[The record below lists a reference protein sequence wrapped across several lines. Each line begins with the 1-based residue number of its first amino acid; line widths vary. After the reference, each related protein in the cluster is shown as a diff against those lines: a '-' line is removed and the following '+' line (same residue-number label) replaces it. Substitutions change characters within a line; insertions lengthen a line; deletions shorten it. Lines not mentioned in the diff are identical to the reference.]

1 MEFDK
6 LYKLAG
12 LSQPQKQPLPA
23 LDGKREI
30 YFISTDFLDLTKKV
44 YYKVERMCLPH
55 NIEQWD
61 NETQTPRSYH
71 DVNMKVFTEI
81 NDWVYKH
88 LKDTPQYSTRVT
100 NDMRMTAA
108 ENLEKLFEPYQQLR
122 GKWGYYSKN
131 RGGRESI
138 VGFEVDTDYYRTIG
152 VTDTIQSNVEPEE
165 NIIDW

>member
-12 LSQPQKQPLPA
+12 LPTPQKLPLPA

-44 YYKVERMCLPH
+44 YYKVERMYLPH

-81 NDWVYKH
+81 NDWTYKH
-88 LKDTPQYSTRVT
+88 QDLPQYNTRS
-100 NDMRMTAA
+100 NNNMRMTAA
-108 ENLEKLFEPYQQLR
+108 ENLEKLFEPYQKLQ

-131 RGGRESI
+131 RGGRETI
-138 VGFEVDTDYYRTIG
+138 VGFEVDVDYYRIQGIHDTMSG
-152 VTDTIQSNVEPEE
+152 VDNSIM
-165 NIIDW
+165 DW

>member
-12 LSQPQKQPLPA
+12 LTTPQKLPLPA

-30 YFISTDFLDLTKKV
+30 YFISTDFLDLTKPV
-44 YYKVERMCLPH
+44 YYKVERMYLPH

-81 NDWVYKH
+81 NDWIYKH
-88 LKDTPQYSTRVT
+88 QDLPQYNTRS
-100 NDMRMTAA
+100 NNNMRMTAA
-108 ENLEKLFEPYQQLR
+108 ENLEKLFEPYQKLQ

-138 VGFEVDTDYYRTIG
+138 VGFEVDVDYYRIQGIHDTMSG
-152 VTDTIQSNVEPEE
+152 VDN
-165 NIIDW
+165 NIMDW